1 MSTSSPIPNPPTT
14 PSSTMSSSTMSTPF
28 VSSSSATGTASS
40 ASASATATD
49 SIGNSTRNGNNYASC
64 AGIDCS
70 NGGYGLG
77 PLSLKSVF
85 YFIGFLGLVIALF
98 YTIFVVRRRRRHNN
112 RPRDPE
118 MAEHRG
124 ARATYRPDSGDEGM
138 LLFFFLFY
146 LFVSCLKRVL
156 FVYPLSPSIL
166 VDIILHGYCEHTRT
180 APCSDVTQSN
190 TEKLNVSP
198 VQGKMTNPPPSLFFI
213 FRCDSIVSPPQYR
226 AYMLDQP
233 YTDPESVIVYP
244 DSVHYGTEQGIIQ
257 HLAVLQ
263 QQERSQRTTTA
274 ASSTDQDSTNDDNLE
289 RPMLT
294 TTMTTTTTTTTTTTV
309 VSPRSS
315 TAATASGTIE
325 GGEAETTTSTTITEP
340 APAHAQTFFTGR
352 HLSILRMGLSNYSHN
367 HSRSSRPNNSRS
379 SSSSS
384 NSSSGSRSTTQ
395 QRPVRQM
402 WTNPAQYTESYLI
415 IHPTNT
421 TFNSANSNGTSGSNG
436 TGSSLPPTLSR
447 LRSMGPPPY
456 IPTSDDE
463 EAPALPPSYNV
474 VVETSSAS
482 SASSTTE
489 IAAH

>member
-1 MSTSSPIPNPPTT
+1 
-14 PSSTMSSSTMSTPF
+14 MSTPF

-40 ASASATATD
+40 ASATATATD

-112 RPRDPE
+112 RQRDPE

-124 ARATYRPDSGDEGM
+124 ARATYRPDSGDE
-138 LLFFFLFY
+138 
-146 LFVSCLKRVL
+146 
-156 FVYPLSPSIL
+156 
-166 VDIILHGYCEHTRT
+166 
-180 APCSDVTQSN
+180 
-190 TEKLNVSP
+190 
-198 VQGKMTNPPPSLFFI
+198 
-213 FRCDSIVSPPQYR
+213 VSPPQYR

-263 QQERSQRTTTA
+263 QQERSQRTA
-274 ASSTDQDSTNDDNLE
+274 
-289 RPMLT
+289 
-294 TTMTTTTTTTTTTTV
+294 
-309 VSPRSS
+309 
-315 TAATASGTIE
+315 ASGTIV

-421 TFNSANSNGTSGSNG
+421 TSNSANSNGTSGSNG

-482 SASSTTE
+482 NASSTTE

>member
-1 MSTSSPIPNPPTT
+1 
-14 PSSTMSSSTMSTPF
+14 MSTPF

-124 ARATYRPDSGDEGM
+124 ARATYRPDSGDE
-138 LLFFFLFY
+138 
-146 LFVSCLKRVL
+146 
-156 FVYPLSPSIL
+156 
-166 VDIILHGYCEHTRT
+166 
-180 APCSDVTQSN
+180 
-190 TEKLNVSP
+190 
-198 VQGKMTNPPPSLFFI
+198 
-213 FRCDSIVSPPQYR
+213 VSPPQYR

-325 GGEAETTTSTTITEP
+325 GGEAEATTSTTITEP

-395 QRPVRQM
+395 LRPVRQM

-415 IHPTNT
+415 IHPANT
-421 TFNSANSNGTSGSNG
+421 TSNSANSNGTSGSNG